1 MYQNTHAESSSNRAV
16 LTEHLKLTR
25 VEVADGERRIAD
37 QKQLIALNG
46 DGRGITWTTKFL
58 STLEHMQAMHVAQRE
73 RLEQQLAIVNP
84 E

>member
-1 MYQNTHAESSSNRAV
+1 MHQTHADGSSNRAV
-16 LTEHLKLTR
+16 LTKYLKLTR

-46 DGRGITWTTKFL
+46 DGCGITWTTTFL
-58 STLEHMQAMHVAQRE
+58 STLEHMQAMHVAHRE
-73 RLEQQLAIVNP
+73 RLEQQLGTANP

>member
-1 MYQNTHAESSSNRAV
+1 MHQIHADSSSNRAV

-46 DGRGITWTTKFL
+46 DGSGITWTTEFL
-58 STLEHMQAMHVAQRE
+58 RTLEHMQAMLVAHRE
-73 RLEQQLAIVNP
+73 RLEQQLGIANP